1 METSPIHSRRTLRLK
16 LFCSLGA
23 SLLLIAIFSGC
34 SKRYHNLPVFSA
46 FPISDSVNHSVGRF
60 KTSYL
65 ADQIHAYF
73 RGHANAP
80 IAVTTFVD
88 VDNLYQSSTFGRI
101 LAEQLMSELAMRGYR
116 VVEMRLSDSMQIMFQ
131 SGEFSLSRETGIIRD
146 NQEIS
151 AIVVGTY
158 AASPERVYL
167 NSRMIDPTSS
177 MILSAG
183 TVEMRKTREIA
194 RLLRTSSQPTSLERI
209 PVRHL
214 GYRSAP
220 APHYWPPY
228 AYNAPTMP
236 QGQMW
241 APQAPAWEDAWTAE
255 EKEMLAPEPSLPEQS
270 PKAASSKIMEK
281 DEIMAEK

>member
-1 METSPIHSRRTLRLK
+1 
-16 LFCSLGA
+16 
-23 SLLLIAIFSGC
+23 LLIAIFSGC

-101 LAEQLMSELAMRGYR
+101 LAEQLMSELTMRGYR

-158 AASPERVYL
+158 AASPHRVYL
-167 NSRMIDPTSS
+167 NSRMIDPSSS

-214 GYRSAP
+214 GYRSSP
-220 APHYWPPY
+220 APQYWPPY
-228 AYNAPTMP
+228 AYNAPNVP
-236 QGQMW
+236 QGQNW
-241 APQAPAWEDAWTAE
+241 APQAPDWDDSWTTE
-255 EKEMLAPEPSLPEQS
+255 EKELMVPEAQLPNQQ
-270 PKAASSKIMEK
+270 PKDMK
-281 DEIMAEK
+281 DTTMNKQPQMADK